1 MNKTELI
8 AALAQATE
16 TTKADATRAVDAFIE
31 LTSQALAQGDSVT
44 LPGLGIFK
52 IAERAARKGKNPST
66 GQSID
71 IPASKAVK
79 FTTAKALKEQ
89 ING

>member
-1 MNKTELI
+1 MNKSDLI
-8 AALAQATE
+8 TALAQATE
-16 TTKADATRAVDAFIE
+16 STKADATRAVDAVIE

-52 IAERAARKGKNPST
+52 IAERAARKGKNPAT

-71 IPASKAVK
+71 IPASKVVK
-79 FTTAKALKEQ
+79 FTVAKALKDQ
-89 ING
+89 VNS